1 MSPKGVCVAFT
12 RAHTRSGAGA
22 WVLHAL
28 LTRCEGQMPCLRGA
42 LGCSSP
48 KQRETEKEWSC
59 LAAADGIHTARLG
72 WHTPQ
77 RVFARLSE
85 RTGAPAS
92 SPQGSDGGE
101 LRHVLVCHH
110 PRRVVV
116 HGVLQPPLGQRAPQ
130 RRFCSHAIQL
140 QQQLFDRR
148 GRALVPTVAQRWVQ
162 SHRQRTRRVRSCGGE
177 PRLSEMPNCRGS
189 FAENTKIEP
198 FPA

>member
-1 MSPKGVCVAFT
+1 MARVHGCS
-12 RAHTRSGAGA
+12 
-22 WVLHAL
+22 
-28 LTRCEGQMPCLRGA
+28 TRCSRVVRGRCRA
-42 LGCSSP
+42 SEAPSAP
-48 KQRETEKEWSC
+48 VQSRERAKKRVE
-59 LAAADGIHTARLG
+59 LPFGGDGIHTARLG